1 MLYKVK
7 IDRLI
12 SILIFLLQRE
22 KATAPELAERF
33 QVSRRTIQRDID
45 DLCIAGIPIVTKQGG
60 NGGISIWEGYKL
72 DKAFLT
78 KDELQDIIVG
88 LKGMDSVSKTSKLE
102 QILLKLSPNDE
113 AMLSLRDSIIIDLA
127 SHYKTSLSKKI
138 GELKTGIKEKR
149 VVSFEYYSE
158 KGIDNRSVEPYYIV
172 FKWAS
177 WYLFGYCKKRNDFR
191 LFKLNRMWNLSLT
204 EELYSPR
211 TIPQEKNNLDDYF
224 EDSKSI
230 KIIFDRSVEHLIID
244 TYGPSNYV
252 ITNQNEIELKIG
264 FTNRD
269 YIIRWILGFG
279 EKARVIEP
287 KDIAIEIKRKAER
300 IVKNYEQ
307 DI

>member
-1 MLYKVK
+1 VK
-7 IDRLI
+7 TDRLI

-45 DLCIAGIPIVTKQGG
+45 DLCLAGIPIVTKQGG

-113 AMLSLRDSIIIDLA
+113 TMLSLRDSIIIDLA
-127 SHYKTSLSKKI
+127 SHYKTSLSNKI
-138 GELKTGIKEKR
+138 EELKTGIKEKR

-158 KGIDNRSVEPYYIV
+158 RGINNRSVEPYYIV

-191 LFKLNRMWNLSLT
+191 LFKLNRMRDLVLA
-204 EELYSPR
+204 EELYKPR
-211 TIPQEKNNLDDYF
+211 TIPQEKSNLDAHFD
-224 EDSKSI
+224 DNNNI
-230 KIIFDRSVEHLIID
+230 TIIFDRSVEHLVVD
-244 TYGPSNYV
+244 TYGPNNYT
-252 ITNQNEIELKIG
+252 ITEENDIELTIG

-269 YIIRWILGFG
+269 YIISWILGFG

-287 KDIAIEIKRKAER
+287 KDIAIEIKRKAEK
-300 IVKNYEQ
+300 IIKNYEQ